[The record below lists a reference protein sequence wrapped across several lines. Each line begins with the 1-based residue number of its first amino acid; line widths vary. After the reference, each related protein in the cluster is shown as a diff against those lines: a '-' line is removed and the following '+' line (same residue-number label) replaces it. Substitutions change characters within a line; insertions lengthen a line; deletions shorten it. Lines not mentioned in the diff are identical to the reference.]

1 MNSQK
6 RFTIG
11 GFNIPA
17 ALSEILGTQEEIAAI
32 DRLNIGESWDDGNG
46 SETVTRIADAG
57 EVHALTVEQL
67 HLVIRALGIAERQL
81 SRLHRDAIDNTI
93 NVHGARDIDDKLK
106 QVHHFHDDACKM
118 VDLIA
123 YLKTV
128 FK

>member
-32 DRLNIGESWDDGNG
+32 DRLNIGESYDGSG
-46 SETVTRIADAG
+46 LETVTRIADAG
-57 EVHALTVEQL
+57 EVHSLTVEQL
-67 HLVIRALGIAERQL
+67 QLVIRALGIAERQL

-128 FK
+128 SK